1 MVLRK
6 LLGVLVLCLA
16 ISSYGQTIPPGSVG
30 GIPVTLGAGF
40 SYFSSDYNAGSY
52 GDGGNLGGYTLW
64 GDYTFYRAPGALAG
78 IGVELLGHNLDCCRS
93 GTIPNMRET
102 TGEGGVI
109 YKWRRWAHVQP
120 YGKLM
125 AGYGGIWFSGSDPY
139 YHHDTRTVIAE
150 ALGVDFIP
158 GSNFIVRA
166 DYENQNWNN
175 FARNHSLTPRGFTIS
190 VAWDFKHHP
199 H

>member
-1 MVLRK
+1 MVFRK

-16 ISSYGQTIPPGSVG
+16 VSSYGQTIPPGSAG

-40 SYFSSDYNAGSY
+40 SYFDSDWNSSPLGAG
-52 GDGGNLGGYTLW
+52 GWIAGYTIW

-78 IGVELLGHNLDCCRS
+78 IGVEVLGRDLNFART
-93 GTIPNMRET
+93 GTDPALRQR
-102 TGEGGVI
+102 TGEGGII
-109 YKWRRWAHVQP
+109 YKVRHWSHVQP

-125 AGYGGIWFSGSDPY
+125 AGYGSINFTTGNPD

-158 GSNFIVRA
+158 GSNFIIRA
-166 DYENQNWNN
+166 DYENQNWANL
-175 FARNHSLTPRGFTIS
+175 FHYHSLTPRGFTIS
-190 VAWDFKHHP
+190 VGWDLKHHP